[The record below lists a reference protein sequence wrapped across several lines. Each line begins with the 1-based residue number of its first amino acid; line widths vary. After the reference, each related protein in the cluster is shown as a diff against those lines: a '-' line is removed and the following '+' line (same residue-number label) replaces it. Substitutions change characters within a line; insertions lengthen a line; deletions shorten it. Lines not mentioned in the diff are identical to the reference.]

1 MDVFLRQMWTD
12 KRLSF
17 DGASELVIGSDMLHK
32 IWLPD
37 TYIGKQTNK
46 QKIKLIQINSVNFK
60 L

>member
-1 MDVFLRQMWTD
+1 MKTKTLIILKDYSMDIFLRQMWTD

-37 TYIGKQTNK
+37 TYIGW
-46 QKIKLIQINSVNFK
+46 
-60 L
+60 